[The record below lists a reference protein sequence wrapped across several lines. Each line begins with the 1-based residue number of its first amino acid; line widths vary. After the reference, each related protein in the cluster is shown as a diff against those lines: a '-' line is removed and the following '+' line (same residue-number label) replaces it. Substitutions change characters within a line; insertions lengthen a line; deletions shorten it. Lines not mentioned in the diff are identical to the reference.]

1 MVRGS
6 SSMSSRSRRQSTEEE
21 EALEADNDL
30 TEEDMEK
37 LRKALRILTEKM
49 DDSSALKALEKMT
62 QQPENDDSEESTATK
77 SEYLFFDEFN
87 TA

>member
-1 MVRGS
+1 MAVRGS
-6 SSMSSRSRRQSTEEE
+6 GSVSSRGRRQSSEEE

-62 QQPENDDSEESTATK
+62 QQPENDDSEDLDIVEGIF
-77 SEYLFFDEFN
+77 YV
-87 TA
+87 